1 MGTVRCKCSLGWFV
15 WIHHRKVD
23 DRRAFHCIAS
33 SSEYIFSRSVFPV
46 FFPSLCFFVFCL
58 PGENVFGKWKPIWRK
73 IRLKVLAWVICV
85 ASFLF
90 QYAVPYFKVIC
101 SELSDL
107 WISVKKQT
115 IFHTISKSLIRRGC
129 FEFSVRHAN
138 KRYTL
143 WTWNTILLKP
153 FLF

>member
-1 MGTVRCKCSLGWFV
+1 MFTGMVRMNTPSKGRWSTSVSLHRFFV
-15 WIHHRKVD
+15 GVH
-23 DRRAFHCIAS
+23 F
-33 SSEYIFSRSVFPV
+33 FSFRFPC
-46 FFPSLCFFVFCL
+46 FFPSLCFFVFGL

-107 WISVKKQT
+107 CISVKKQT

-138 KRYTL
+138 MRYTL

>member
-46 FFPSLCFFVFCL
+46 FFPSLCFFVFGL

-107 WISVKKQT
+107 CISVKKQT

-129 FEFSVRHAN
+129 FKFSVRHAN
-138 KRYTL
+138 MRYTL

>member
-1 MGTVRCKCSLGWFV
+1 MFTGMVRMNTPSKGRWSTSVSLHRFFV
-15 WIHHRKVD
+15 GVH
-23 DRRAFHCIAS
+23 F
-33 SSEYIFSRSVFPV
+33 FSFRFP
-46 FFPSLCFFVFCL
+46 CFFSLSLLFVFGL

-107 WISVKKQT
+107 CISVKKQT

-138 KRYTL
+138 MRYTL

>member
-1 MGTVRCKCSLGWFV
+1 MFTGMVRMNTPSKGRWSTSVSLHRFFV
-15 WIHHRKVD
+15 GVH
-23 DRRAFHCIAS
+23 F
-33 SSEYIFSRSVFPV
+33 FSFRFPC
-46 FFPSLCFFVFCL
+46 FFPPLCFFVFGL

-107 WISVKKQT
+107 CISVKKQT
-115 IFHTISKSLIRRGC
+115 IFHTIPKSLIRRGC
-129 FEFSVRHAN
+129 FKFSVTHAN